1 MHNQRKKALR
11 DLLQTYCTSSY
22 RQQSLPKSILIVY
35 MQAQNSPRCTN
46 ALSIDSVFR
55 FPTTESQKFNPPA
68 NKKKGTFPAC
78 SIVALSPEI
87 WNKMAV
93 RRISFIISNYIV
105 WSIVQKGTTTTKAW
119 MGWLLLR
126 FQDAIVFMQYLGFF
140 QLWSFMPKGLNCT
153 IILSMY
159 WNNTTYTPTPLLES
173 LT

>member
-11 DLLQTYCTSSY
+11 DLLQTYCIGSY

-55 FPTTESQKFNPPA
+55 FPTSESQKFNPPA
-68 NKKKGTFPAC
+68 NKQKKHIPSMLYCCPLSRNLEQDGC
-78 SIVALSPEI
+78 SENQFYHFKLYSLIHSSKRHNN
-87 WNKMAV
+87 NKSLNGV
-93 RRISFIISNYIV
+93 I
-105 WSIVQKGTTTTKAW
+105 
-119 MGWLLLR
+119 
-126 FQDAIVFMQYLGFF
+126 AIKVSRCNCLMQYLVFF